1 MGGPGQLQVREGQTH
16 QAGQGALLHT
26 LSQSLSPHSQA
37 RLPTSPT
44 LGAEPVRPAAV
55 VVESGPV
62 SYHAEDD
69 PEEDDPE
76 EEDGEPCVSALRMVG
91 GSGEAPR
98 GPGEQQPNEGG
109 VSWTGHVGLEPT
121 REARGTGLAQ
131 RVALPEDC
139 GPGR

>member
-1 MGGPGQLQVREGQTH
+1 MREGQTH
-16 QAGQGALLHT
+16 HAGQGALLYT
-26 LSQSLSPHSQA
+26 LSQSLSSHSQA

-76 EEDGEPCVSALRMVG
+76 EEDGEPCVSALQMVG

-98 GPGEQQPNEGG
+98 GPGEQQPPLSTPNEGG
-109 VSWTGHVGLEPT
+109 VSWTGRVGLEPT
-121 REARGTGLAQ
+121 REARA
-131 RVALPEDC
+131 
-139 GPGR
+139 PG

>member
-1 MGGPGQLQVREGQTH
+1 M
-16 QAGQGALLHT
+16 
-26 LSQSLSPHSQA
+26 
-37 RLPTSPT
+37 
-44 LGAEPVRPAAV
+44 V

-98 GPGEQQPNEGG
+98 GPREQQPPVLVPNEGG
-109 VSWTGHVGLEPT
+109 GAWTGRMGLEPT
-121 REARGTGLAQ
+121 REAVGTGLAQ

>member
-1 MGGPGQLQVREGQTH
+1 MREGQTH
-16 QAGQGALLHT
+16 QADQGALLHT
-26 LSQSLSPHSQA
+26 LSQSLSPRSQA

-109 VSWTGHVGLEPT
+109 VSWTGRVGLEPT